1 MADHGTTYSWND
13 LPREELKP
21 DLGRRFVTG
30 ESVMLAQIYLDK
42 GCIVP
47 KHSHENEQITW
58 VLEGRMRLTLG
69 EGEDQVVELGPG
81 DVLHIPAH
89 VPHSAEAL
97 EDTLDI
103 DAFSPPRSD
112 WIDGS
117 DAYLRRPA

>member
-1 MADHGTTYSWND
+1 
-13 LPREELKP
+13 
-21 DLGRRFVTG
+21 
-30 ESVMLAQIYLDK
+30 MLAQIYLDK

-69 EGEDQVVELGPG
+69 EEEDQVVELGPG
-81 DVLHIPAH
+81 DVLHIPAR

-97 EDTLDI
+97 EDTIDI